1 MPSRRFRRRTQF
13 RSTAH
18 PQHRRS
24 AAPHTRRT
32 PRSDRFHRFRKPHAA
47 PPGYFCGKPIDHAKI
62 PVSLRPG
69 RHDTR
74 RLRENL
80 QTLTC
85 DLTRYRT
92 QLDEEIVSSR
102 TLRLRCTEFEQL
114 HAEDADRIRRLGI
127 RLRRL
132 EASARTVAATSLD
145 ARAPLRDTVVRCI
158 RDTVV
163 RHDTVRLFR
172 WRDRWV
178 AVEGR
183 IPRRVLFIRWGTKAL
198 RQEIR
203 SANPH
208 TRIVHAEY
216 VKIER

>member
-1 MPSRRFRRRTQF
+1 MRKYLFLYALAVTALLVAGYRR
-13 RSTAH
+13 
-18 PQHRRS
+18 HR
-24 AAPHTRRT
+24 A
-32 PRSDRFHRFRKPHAA
+32 
-47 PPGYFCGKPIDHAKI
+47 
-62 PVSLRPG
+62 
-69 RHDTR
+69 DTR

-178 AVEGR
+178 ALRPTRSSAASKASTRCTRSCTAFRGASSSSAGGPKPCGR
-183 IPRRVLFIRWGTKAL
+183 RSVRPIRTRASST
-198 RQEIR
+198 R
-203 SANPH
+203 S
-208 TRIVHAEY
+208 T
-216 VKIER
+216 

>member
-1 MPSRRFRRRTQF
+1 MGTVFTSCPSTN
-13 RSTAH
+13 TV
-18 PQHRRS
+18 P
-24 AAPHTRRT
+24 
-32 PRSDRFHRFRKPHAA
+32 
-47 PPGYFCGKPIDHAKI
+47 
-62 PVSLRPG
+62 
-69 RHDTR
+69 
-74 RLRENL
+74 
-80 QTLTC
+80 
-85 DLTRYRT
+85 
-92 QLDEEIVSSR
+92 SR
-102 TLRLRCTEFEQL
+102 TLRLACTEFEQL

-183 IPRRVLFIRWGTKAL
+183 LTADSVVCRVESVDTLHQIVHRIPRRFLFIRWGTKAL

>member
-1 MPSRRFRRRTQF
+1 M
-13 RSTAH
+13 
-18 PQHRRS
+18 
-24 AAPHTRRT
+24 
-32 PRSDRFHRFRKPHAA
+32 
-47 PPGYFCGKPIDHAKI
+47 
-62 PVSLRPG
+62 
-69 RHDTR
+69 
-74 RLRENL
+74 
-80 QTLTC
+80 
-85 DLTRYRT
+85 
-92 QLDEEIVSSR
+92 
-102 TLRLRCTEFEQL
+102 
-114 HAEDADRIRRLGI
+114 
-127 RLRRL
+127 
-132 EASARTVAATSLD
+132 
-145 ARAPLRDTVVRCI
+145 RCI

-183 IPRRVLFIRWGTKAL
+183 LTADSVVCRVESVDTLHPIVHRIPRRFLFIRWGTKAL

>member
-1 MPSRRFRRRTQF
+1 MRKYLILYALAVTALLVAGYRR
-13 RSTAH
+13 
-18 PQHRRS
+18 HR
-24 AAPHTRRT
+24 A
-32 PRSDRFHRFRKPHAA
+32 
-47 PPGYFCGKPIDHAKI
+47 
-62 PVSLRPG
+62 
-69 RHDTR
+69 DTR

-102 TLRLRCTEFEQL
+102 TLRLRCTEFERL

-132 EASARTVAATSLD
+132 EASARTVAATTLD
-145 ARAPLRDTVVRCI
+145 ARAPMRDTVVRCI

-183 IPRRVLFIRWGTKAL
+183 LTADSVVCRVESVDTLHQIVHRIPRRFLFIRWGTKAL

>member
-1 MPSRRFRRRTQF
+1 MRKYLFLYALAVTALLVAGYRR
-13 RSTAH
+13 
-18 PQHRRS
+18 HR
-24 AAPHTRRT
+24 A
-32 PRSDRFHRFRKPHAA
+32 
-47 PPGYFCGKPIDHAKI
+47 
-62 PVSLRPG
+62 
-69 RHDTR
+69 DTR

-92 QLDEEIVSSR
+92 QLDEETVSSR

-183 IPRRVLFIRWGTKAL
+183 LTADSVVCRVESVDTLHQIVHRIPRRFLFIRWGTKAL

>member
-1 MPSRRFRRRTQF
+1 MRKYLFLYALAVTALLVAGYRR
-13 RSTAH
+13 
-18 PQHRRS
+18 HR
-24 AAPHTRRT
+24 A
-32 PRSDRFHRFRKPHAA
+32 
-47 PPGYFCGKPIDHAKI
+47 
-62 PVSLRPG
+62 
-69 RHDTR
+69 DTR

-163 RHDTVRLFR
+163 RPDTVRLFR

-183 IPRRVLFIRWGTKAL
+183 LTADSVVCRVESVDTLHQIVHRIPRRFLFIRWGTKAL